1 MSKPDTV
8 SVDGVRIRHEFLPGD
23 IGAVIRLHAVLYH
36 EEHGFDRTFEAYVAE
51 GLARFVVDFDPARS
65 RLWVAERGGE
75 VVGSIAIVGDAG
87 GAAQLRWFLVH
98 PYCRSMGVGRRLLAD
113 SIAFARDTGAR
124 SIFLWTVSDLDA
136 AIRLY
141 RAAGFRVTEETSHLQ
156 WGQQITEQRFDLDL

>member
-36 EEHGFDRTFEAYVAE
+36 EELGFDRTFEAYVAE

-141 RAAGFRVTEETSHLQ
+141 RAAGFRVTEDTSHLQ

>member
-1 MSKPDTV
+1 MNDPQTV
-8 SVDGVRIRHEFLPGD
+8 SVDGVRIRQEFVPGD
-23 IGAVIRLHAVLYH
+23 VGAIIRLHAVLYH

-51 GLARFVVDFDPARS
+51 GLARFVNEFDPARS
-65 RLWVAERGGE
+65 CLWVAERGGD

-113 SIAFARDTGAR
+113 SIAFARETGAR

-141 RAAGFRVTEETSHLQ
+141 RAAGFRVTEEKSGLH

>member
-1 MSKPDTV
+1 MTATV
-8 SVDGVRIRHEFLPGD
+8 SIDGVRIRHEFFPGD
-23 IGAVIRLHAVLYH
+23 IGAIVRLHAVLYH

-51 GLARFVVDFDPARS
+51 GLARFVLAFDPAHS

-75 VVGSIAIVGDAG
+75 VVGSIAIVGEPD

-113 SIAFARDTGAR
+113 AIGFARDTGAR
-124 SIFLWTVSDLDA
+124 SVFLWTVSDLDT

-141 RAAGFRVTEETSHLQ
+141 RAAGFRVTEEQSHVQ
-156 WGQQITEQRFDLDL
+156 WGKPITEQRFDLDL